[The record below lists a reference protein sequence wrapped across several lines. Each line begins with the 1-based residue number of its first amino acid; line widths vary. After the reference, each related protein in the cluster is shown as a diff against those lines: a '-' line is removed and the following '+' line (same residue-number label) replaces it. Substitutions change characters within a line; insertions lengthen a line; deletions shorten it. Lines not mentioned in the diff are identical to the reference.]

1 MHNSPMIASTTLPKT
16 NDGEKRQRPL
26 EDVVYQSVTV
36 AAIILL
42 LGSIWVF

>member
-1 MHNSPMIASTTLPKT
+1 MHTSPTSASANLPKT
-16 NDGEKRQRPL
+16 DDEASRPHRL